1 MAKGKILVVEDE
13 ADIRDLLQFNLKKE
27 GFEVL
32 LTSDGEE
39 GLSAARRYQ
48 PEIMLLDIMLPG
60 MDGYDLCK
68 SIRQEFGN
76 NIGIIMLTARG
87 AESDVVTGLAVG
99 ADDFIVKPFS
109 PRVLLARV
117 KTLLRRMKKG
127 NESREKKALSLY
139 GIEMDPQR
147 HRVMLDGQEAA
158 LTAGEFKLLYLLV
171 QRPGIVFSRSQIV
184 DAVRGPDYPV
194 TERAVDVQI
203 VGLRRKLGRYGDYIE
218 TVRGVGYRFRES

>member
-27 GFEVL
+27 GFDVL
-32 LTSDGEE
+32 LTADGEE
-39 GLSAARRYQ
+39 GLAAAKRFH
-48 PEIMLLDIMLPG
+48 PEILLLDIMLPG

-68 SIRQEFGN
+68 AIRKELGDSV
-76 NIGIIMLTARG
+76 GIIMLTARN
-87 AESDVVTGLAVG
+87 AESDIVTGLAVG

-117 KTLLRRMKKG
+117 KTLQRRLKKG
-127 NESREKKALSLY
+127 DDRSEARPLSRHGLEL
-139 GIEMDPQR
+139 DPQR
-147 HRVMLDGQEAA
+147 HRVILQGQEIN

-171 QRPGIVFSRSQIV
+171 QRAGIVFSRAQIV
-184 DAVRGPDYPV
+184 DAVRGVDYPV

-203 VGLRRKLGRYGDYIE
+203 VGLRRKLGEYGDYIE
-218 TVRGVGYRFRES
+218 TVRGVGYRFREQ